1 MRYLRAWT
9 STTHDVSRILIEL
22 GLVVVGLAV
31 LARIASR
38 WSFSA
43 IPLYLL
49 AGLAFGNGGL
59 APLNVS
65 EGFIHIGAE
74 IGVLLLLFMLGLEY
88 TGGELVENLRGG
100 FPAAVVDLAL
110 NFTPGLIAGLLL
122 QWQPLAAVL
131 LGGVTY
137 VSSSGVIAKVLADLR
152 RLENPET
159 PAVLS
164 ILVLEDLAMAVYLPL
179 VAVLLAGGGSTKI
192 ALSVSLAIGTVSLV
206 LLVAV
211 RYGQPLSRFAA
222 HQSDE
227 IVLLT
232 TFGAVLLVAGVS
244 QRLQV
249 SAGIGAFLVGI
260 AVSGPMAQQT
270 HRLLAPL
277 RDLFAATFFFF
288 FGLEIDPATLSPVLL
303 SAVLL
308 GGVTIVTK
316 VLTGY
321 WATRRS
327 AVDQRGRLRAGM
339 ALVARGEFSIVIAG
353 LGAGL
358 EPQLGPLSAAY
369 VLLLAV
375 LGPVLVRASK

>member
-1 MRYLRAWT
+1 MD
-9 STTHDVSRILIEL
+9 STTHDLSHLLIEL
-22 GLVVVGLAV
+22 GLVVIGLAI

-38 WSFSA
+38 WGFSA

-59 APLNVS
+59 APLKVS
-65 EGFIHIGAE
+65 AGFIHIGAE
-74 IGVLLLLFMLGLEY
+74 IGVLLLLFMLGVEY
-88 TGGELVENLRGG
+88 TGRELVDNLRGG

-122 QWQPLAAVL
+122 RWQPLAAVL
-131 LGGVTY
+131 LGGVSY

-179 VAVLLAGGGSTKI
+179 VAVLLAGGGPAKI
-192 ALSVSLAIGTVSLV
+192 ALSVSLAIATVFLV
-206 LLVAV
+206 LVVAV
-211 RYGQPLSRFAA
+211 RYGQPLSRFVV
-222 HQSDE
+222 HESDE

-232 TFGAVLLVAGVS
+232 MFGAVLLVAGVS

-249 SAGIGAFLVGI
+249 SAAIGAFLVGI

-270 HRLLAPL
+270 HRLLAPV

-288 FGLEIDPATLSPVLL
+288 FGLQIDPATLPSALPT
-303 SAVLL
+303 AVLL
-308 GGVTIVTK
+308 GAATAVTK

-321 WATRRS
+321 FAARRS
-327 AVDQRGRLRAGM
+327 GVDRPGRLRAGM

-353 LGAGL
+353 LGSVL

-369 VLLLAV
+369 VLFLAV
-375 LGPVLVRASK
+375 LGPILTRAAK

>member
-1 MRYLRAWT
+1 MD

-88 TGGELVENLRGG
+88 TGGELVENLRCG

-152 RLENPET
+152 RLENRET
-159 PAVLS
+159 PAVLCM
-164 ILVLEDLAMAVYLPL
+164 LVMEDLAMAVYLPL
-179 VAVLLAGGGSTKI
+179 VAVLLAGGGSAKI
-192 ALSVSLAIGTVSLV
+192 ALSVSLAIGTASLV

-222 HQSDE
+222 HESDE

-232 TFGAVLLVAGVS
+232 TFGAVLLVAGIS

-308 GGVTIVTK
+308 GEDACGQE
-316 VLTGY
+316 
-321 WATRRS
+321 WPWWH
-327 AVDQRGRLRAGM
+327 
-339 ALVARGEFSIVIAG
+339 
-353 LGAGL
+353 GA
-358 EPQLGPLSAAY
+358 SF
-369 VLLLAV
+369 LL
-375 LGPVLVRASK
+375 

>member
-1 MRYLRAWT
+1 MD
-9 STTHDVSRILIEL
+9 STTYDLSHVLIEL
-22 GLVVVGLAV
+22 GLVVIGLAI

-38 WSFSA
+38 WGFSA

-59 APLNVS
+59 APLKVS
-65 EGFIHIGAE
+65 AGFIHTGAE
-74 IGVLLLLFMLGLEY
+74 IGVLLLLFMLGVEY
-88 TGGELVENLRGG
+88 TGRELVENLRGG
-100 FPAAVVDLAL
+100 LPAAVLDLVL

-122 QWQPLAAVL
+122 RWHLLAAAL

-159 PAVLS
+159 PAVLA

-179 VAVLLAGGGSTKI
+179 VAVLLAGGGPAKI
-192 ALSVSLAIGTVSLV
+192 ALSVSLAIATVFLV
-206 LLVAV
+206 LVVAV
-211 RYGQPLSRFAA
+211 RYGQPLSRFVT
-222 HQSDE
+222 HESDE

-249 SAGIGAFLVGI
+249 SAAIGAFLVGI

-288 FGLEIDPATLSPVLL
+288 FGLQIDPATLPSALL
-303 SAVLL
+303 TAVLL
-308 GGVTIVTK
+308 GAVTAVTK
-316 VLTGY
+316 ALTGY
-321 WATRRS
+321 WAARQRG
-327 AVDQRGRLRAGM
+327 VDQRGRLRAGM

-353 LGAGL
+353 LGVGL
-358 EPQLGPLSAAY
+358 EPQLAPLAAAY
-369 VLLLAV
+369 VLFLAV
-375 LGPVLVRASK
+375 LGPVLTRAAK

>member
-1 MRYLRAWT
+1 MD
-9 STTHDVSRILIEL
+9 STTHDLSPVLIEL
-22 GLVVVGLAV
+22 GLVVIGLAI

-38 WSFSA
+38 WAFSA

-65 EGFIHIGAE
+65 EGFIHIGAD
-74 IGVLLLLFMLGLEY
+74 IGLLLLLFMLGLEY
-88 TGGELVENLRGG
+88 TGEELVENLRGG

-164 ILVLEDLAMAVYLPL
+164 VLVLEDLAMAVYLPL
-179 VAVLLAGGGSTKI
+179 VAVLLAGGGSARI
-192 ALSVSLAIGTVSLV
+192 ALSVSLAIGTVFLV

-211 RYGQPLSRFAA
+211 RYGQALSRFAA
-222 HQSDE
+222 HESDE

-232 TFGAVLLVAGVS
+232 TFGAVLLVAGIS

-270 HRLLAPL
+270 RRLLAPL
-277 RDLFAATFFFF
+277 RDLFAATFFLF
-288 FGLEIDPATLSPVLL
+288 FGLQIDPATLPSALL
-303 SAVLL
+303 TAALL

-321 WATRRS
+321 WAARRS
-327 AVDQRGRLRAGM
+327 GADRLGRLRAGM

-369 VLLLAV
+369 VLFLAV
-375 LGPVLVRASK
+375 LGPILVRATR